1 LESSTTNPTHKHL
14 IQEKFLLHQ
23 ALQIEERRDYWNA
36 KDNAKLF
43 PNESLCFIVDGMDQ
57 NTVMVPK
64 IRQPVKEIEGWYVK
78 THLCGVLVHG
88 EGLYSDVWID
98 SHHKHDS
105 NQVITSILY
114 TIADVKARRGDILP
128 PTLRIHADY
137 CGKENKNQ
145 YMFGMSVALVG
156 LGYFA
161 EISLGF
167 LLVGHTHEDIN
178 QKFSVI
184 SGTPKRQDIDSMQ

>member
-1 LESSTTNPTHKHL
+1 
-14 IQEKFLLHQ
+14 
-23 ALQIEERRDYWNA
+23 
-36 KDNAKLF
+36 
-43 PNESLCFIVDGMDQ
+43 
-57 NTVMVPK
+57 
-64 IRQPVKEIEGWYVK
+64 
-78 THLCGVLVHG
+78 
-88 EGLYSDVWID
+88 
-98 SHHKHDS
+98 
-105 NQVITSILY
+105 LY

-145 YMFGMSVALVG
+145 YMFGMCVALVG

-167 LLVGHTHEDIN
+167 LLVGHTHEEIN

-184 SGTPKRQDIDSMQ
+184 SGTPKRQDIDSMQQLLGLVKEDTSLI